1 MKIVYLV
8 NDAGVYGANLSLIN
22 MIKGL
27 GISRDVFVILP
38 SGGPFVALLES
49 LSIPYKIIPFRY
61 NSYIYKN
68 NVLSVFLYVFR
79 LIYNCVLNK
88 YAYYIILDF
97 IKKNNIGLIHTNN
110 TRVSVGFKVAKK
122 MNIPHIW
129 HLRDLLDLH
138 FSMRPF
144 VGFEKLCKDY
154 NESTFVICVSNIVKL
169 HFSIKDSSSIVI
181 YDAVESVKNISFER
195 ADKDN
200 YFIYCGI
207 LSKSKGVFDA
217 LYAFSKIA
225 KNRDVKLY
233 LAGTGTP
240 SITKKIKHIIVNEKL
255 TNRVV
260 LLGYRNDVK
269 SLMKRSRALLMCSEN
284 EAYGRVTA
292 EAMLNDC
299 IVIGRNSG
307 GTAELIE
314 HEKTGFLYNTN
325 EELIFLMEKVLNMDT
340 TDIQNRAKKKAIN
353 SFTEE
358 VYAEQLKQVYD
369 SLR

>member
-1 MKIVYLV
+1 MK
-8 NDAGVYGANLSLIN
+8 
-22 MIKGL
+22 
-27 GISRDVFVILP
+27 
-38 SGGPFVALLES
+38 
-49 LSIPYKIIPFRY
+49 
-61 NSYIYKN
+61 
-68 NVLSVFLYVFR
+68 
-79 LIYNCVLNK
+79 
-88 YAYYIILDF
+88 
-97 IKKNNIGLIHTNN
+97 
-110 TRVSVGFKVAKK
+110 
-122 MNIPHIW
+122 
-129 HLRDLLDLH
+129 
-138 FSMRPF
+138 
-144 VGFEKLCKDY
+144 
-154 NESTFVICVSNIVKL
+154 
-169 HFSIKDSSSIVI
+169 
-181 YDAVESVKNISFER
+181 
-195 ADKDN
+195 
-200 YFIYCGI
+200 
-207 LSKSKGVFDA
+207 
-217 LYAFSKIA
+217 
-225 KNRDVKLY
+225 
-233 LAGTGTP
+233 
-240 SITKKIKHIIVNEKL
+240 KHIIVNEKL